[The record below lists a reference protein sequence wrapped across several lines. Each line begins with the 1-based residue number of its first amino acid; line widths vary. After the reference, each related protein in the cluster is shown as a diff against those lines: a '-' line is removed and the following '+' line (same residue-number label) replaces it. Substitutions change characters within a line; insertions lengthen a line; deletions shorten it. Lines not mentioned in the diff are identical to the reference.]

1 MRRRFLALAPVTAI
15 TVTAGWASNLW
26 AVGLYDGLAPWLDDQ
41 SHRFSLHAL
50 RGTPTVMTLAYGACR
65 RVCSGS
71 LRVMEQVQALAD
83 QRNMNLNFVVVGLN
97 PEHDKPADWAQ
108 VRVERHLG
116 RPNWQFLSGP
126 DAAVRRLAQR
136 LGVRYWHYGEH
147 TLHDFRIVLLST
159 EGAIVRTMDA
169 VDQPLERLL
178 P

>member
-1 MRRRFLALAPVTAI
+1 MASVTAI
-15 TVTAGWASNLW
+15 TATAAWADAVW
-26 AVGLYDGLAPWLDDQ
+26 AADLYDGLPPWLDDQ
-41 SHRFSLHAL
+41 SHSYSLLAL
-50 RGTPTVMTLAYGACR
+50 RGTPAVMTLAYGACR

-83 QRNMNLNFVVVGLN
+83 QRHVALNFVVVGLN
-97 PEHDKPADWAQ
+97 AAEDKPADWAQ
-108 VRVERHLG
+108 LRLERHLS

-126 DAAVRRLAQR
+126 DPAIRRLAQR

-147 TLHDFRIVLLST
+147 TMHDFRIVLLSAD
-159 EGAIVRTMDA
+159 GAIVRTMDA

>member
-1 MRRRFLALAPVTAI
+1 MRRRFLAMASVTTI
-15 TVTAGWASNLW
+15 TVTAGWASDLW
-26 AVGLYDGLAPWLDDQ
+26 AAGLYDGPAPWLDDQ
-41 SHRFSLHAL
+41 SHSYSLLAL

-71 LRVMEQVQALAD
+71 LRVMEQLQALAD
-83 QRNMNLNFVVVGLN
+83 QRGVALNFVVVGLN
-97 PEHDKPADWAQ
+97 PAEDRPADWAQ
-108 VRVERHLG
+108 LRVERHLG

-126 DAAVRRLAQR
+126 DAAIRRLAGR

-147 TLHDFRIVLLST
+147 VMHDFRVVLLSAD
-159 EGAIVRTMDA
+159 GVIVRTMDA